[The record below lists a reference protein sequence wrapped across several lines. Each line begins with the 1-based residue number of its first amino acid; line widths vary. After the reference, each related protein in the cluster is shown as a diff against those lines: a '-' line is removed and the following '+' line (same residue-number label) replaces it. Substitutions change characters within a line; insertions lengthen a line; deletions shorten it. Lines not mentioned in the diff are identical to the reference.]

1 MAYLITLQLLPIK
14 KIFKNQTLRGENNN
28 DRQP

>member
-14 KIFKNQTLRGENNN
+14 KFKNQTLRGENNN

>member
-1 MAYLITLQLLPIK
+1 MAYLITLQILPIK
-14 KIFKNQTLRGENNN
+14 KYLFKTLRGENNN

>member
-1 MAYLITLQLLPIK
+1 MAYLITLQLLLIK
-14 KIFKNQTLRGENNN
+14 YLFKNQTLRGEINN

>member
-1 MAYLITLQLLPIK
+1 MAYLIKLTITSYK

>member
-1 MAYLITLQLLPIK
+1 MAYLIKLTITSYK
-14 KIFKNQTLRGENNN
+14 KYLFKTLRGENNN